1 MIRAVCFDLY
11 ETLVTEAGILKPHKD
26 VWAERL
32 GLPAAPFWAAWNGAL
47 HAYATT
53 FAGLALLDR
62 AVTAVKIAL
71 LPLTDAAP
79 IGDIA
84 SAALTHS
91 VIDAPIREAL
101 TLAAPVYYRHW

>member
-47 HAYATT
+47 HAMQPRSPAWRCSTVPS
-53 FAGLALLDR
+53 R
-62 AVTAVKIAL
+62 
-71 LPLTDAAP
+71 
-79 IGDIA
+79 
-84 SAALTHS
+84 
-91 VIDAPIREAL
+91 R
-101 TLAAPVYYRHW
+101 